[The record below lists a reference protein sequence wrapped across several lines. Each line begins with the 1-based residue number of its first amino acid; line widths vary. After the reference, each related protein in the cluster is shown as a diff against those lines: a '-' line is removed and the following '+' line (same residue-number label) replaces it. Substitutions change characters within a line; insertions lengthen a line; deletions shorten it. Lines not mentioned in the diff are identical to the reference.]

1 MSFNISSPEFFR
13 VMTRSNLDTGPISD
27 DIKFDI
33 VVTGPNI
40 QQFISVELEWQSSEK
55 LPVVRMTSESDGT
68 AGSAD
73 GLKYLRIVYPKTR
86 GSGEPWSVDAA
97 ASDTTDRIV
106 TITPSQT
113 VPEAVFVDSLQIP
126 TWEADYNTAI
136 YNIPQPVI
144 SGGGGGS
151 AIIDGRQ
158 TESSTAD
165 GGRNVF
171 TFYKEDGTTTD
182 LLVYNGTKGSTG
194 DTGPQGAT
202 GPTGAQG
209 PKGDTG
215 DTGPQGPKGDTG
227 DTGPQGPKGDTGDT
241 GPTGPQGP
249 TGAAA
254 GFGTPTASV
263 DANVGTPSVTVTA
276 SGADT
281 AKVFNFAFKSLK
293 GATGATGPQGPKGD
307 TGDTGPQG
315 PKGDTGDTGPQGP
328 KGDTGDTG
336 PQGPQGET
344 GPQGPAGSGLLYGE
358 CDTAAA
364 TQAKEVTVDSS
375 FALEEGAIILVKF
388 ANAQTYNGQPTLNV
402 NGTGAKG
409 IVSRGTT
416 VGVRHQWLAGESVMF
431 VYDGTNWAEV
441 NGGLASTTYYGATK
455 LSSSTSST
463 STSVAA
469 TPAAVKAAYDLAN
482 GKADKHT
489 IATGTLSASGW
500 SGKTYS
506 GLQTQYPAAS
516 YDLEIEPNGDSC
528 TAAQYAAWGAAQLVG
543 SATSNVLTALGT
555 VPTVNIPIIIK
566 VTPKT

>member
-1 MSFNISSPEFFR
+1 
-13 VMTRSNLDTGPISD
+13 MTRSNLDTGPISD
-27 DIKFDI
+27 GIKFDI

-40 QQFISVELEWQSSEK
+40 QQSISVELEWQSSEK

-126 TWEADYNTAI
+126 TWEADYNTAV

-194 DTGPQGAT
+194 DTGPQGST
-202 GPTGAQG
+202 GPQG
-209 PKGDTG
+209 PQGVKGDTG

-227 DTGPQGPKGDTGDT
+227 DTGPQGPKGDTGD
-241 GPTGPQGP
+241 
-249 TGAAA
+249 
-254 GFGTPTASV
+254 
-263 DANVGTPSVTVTA
+263 
-276 SGADT
+276 
-281 AKVFNFAFKSLK
+281 
-293 GATGATGPQGPKGD
+293 TGPQGPKGD

-416 VGVRHQWLAGESVMF
+416 VGVRYQWLAGESVMF

-489 IATGTLSASGW
+489 IATRTLSASGW
-500 SGKTYS
+500 SGSTYS
-506 GLQTQYPAAS
+506 GLQTTYPAAS

-528 TAAQYAAWGAAQLVG
+528 TAAQYSAWGAAQLVG